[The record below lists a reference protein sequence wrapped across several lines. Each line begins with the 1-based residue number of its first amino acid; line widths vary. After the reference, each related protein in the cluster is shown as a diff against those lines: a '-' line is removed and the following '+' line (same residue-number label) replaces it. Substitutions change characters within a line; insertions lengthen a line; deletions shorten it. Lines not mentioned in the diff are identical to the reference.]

1 MTVNVSYQQW
11 HTGMTFPAW
20 DIPLATDAG
29 PDDLTGVS
37 VGDISL
43 YFRNTTTNPP
53 TDTLGT
59 GTITIMSYNPAEI
72 FYKPSTTDVASV
84 FTGQIVIKAKM
95 PPSHGTS
102 DLTEWDGIPFSI
114 SY

>member
-1 MTVNVSYQQW
+1 MTTNVSYQLW
-11 HTGMTFPAW
+11 HVGMRFPAW
-20 DIPLATDAG
+20 DIPLATDEG
-29 PDDLTGVS
+29 PDDITGVS

-72 FYKPSTTDVASV
+72 FYKPSAADVASV
-84 FTGQIVIKAKM
+84 FTGQIVIKINY
-95 PPSHGTS
+95 PPSHTS
-102 DLTEWDGIPFSI
+102 TDESVFDPIPFSI